1 MQVHEAFSRI
11 SFRFSIIL
19 SNGLFEVHGGLCEV
33 VGALGGLGDGVV
45 VFGCFD
51 EQISHPNQRAV
62 KLGVL
67 TECISQL
74 KAPRLPLFIHNLSE
88 R

>member
-1 MQVHEAFSRI
+1 
-11 SFRFSIIL
+11 
-19 SNGLFEVHGGLCEV
+19 
-33 VGALGGLGDGVV
+33 VV

-62 KLGVL
+62 TLGVL